1 MSLNPHNPFVAAL
14 TTLVEPAP
22 GTPMPVVPATAI
34 QEAERP
40 TFLERFESLAAFGQT
55 LGAAPDTSAGELP
68 NEATIK
74 ARTYQLYPY
83 YY

>member
-22 GTPMPVVPATAI
+22 GAPVPAGLGTTI
-34 QEAERP
+34 REAEHP
-40 TFLERFESLAAFGQT
+40 TLLERFESLAAFGQT
-55 LGAAPDTSAGELP
+55 FGAAPDTSTGELP
-68 NEATIK
+68 DEATIK